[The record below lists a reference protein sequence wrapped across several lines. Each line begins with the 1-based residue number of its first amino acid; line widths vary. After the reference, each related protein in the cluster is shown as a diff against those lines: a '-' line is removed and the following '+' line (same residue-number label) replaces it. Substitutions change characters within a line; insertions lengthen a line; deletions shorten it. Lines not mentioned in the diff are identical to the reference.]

1 MNYKEQFIKLAN
13 THIKRKGIS
22 ELLEALEK
30 SDFFT
35 APASTRFHNA
45 NEGGLVSHSINVFHN
60 LILQN
65 DLLETNKYSLETL
78 AIVGLFHDIC
88 KIGMYV
94 VDYRNTKDEYGKWI
108 KVPYYT
114 VKDQYPYGHGEK
126 SVDLIRDFM
135 TLTVE
140 EKLAIRW
147 HMGGFTDSV
156 KGGSYS
162 YNEACETTPLVIL
175 INNADMWSSFI
186 TENNLKK

>member
-1 MNYKEQFIKLAN
+1 MNYKEKFIKLAT

-22 ELLEALEK
+22 ELLETLEK
-30 SDFFT
+30 TDFFT

-45 NEGGLVSHSINVFHN
+45 NEGGLVSHSVNVFHN

-65 DLLETNKYSLETL
+65 ELLEDNKYSLETL
-78 AIVGLFHDIC
+78 AIVGLFHDLC

-94 VDYRNTKDEYGKWI
+94 VDYRNTKDENGKWI

-126 SVDLIRDFM
+126 SVDLLRDFM

-156 KGGSYS
+156 KGGCYS

-175 INNADMWSSFI
+175 INNADLWSSFI